1 MSNKQIYSFSLLGL
15 LMGFYLLSCADN
27 NIYKQGK
34 KLYLQHCENCHMEN
48 GEGLGELYPPLNRS
62 DYLVHNREDL
72 PCIIRNGLKG
82 EIIVNSLTYDLE
94 MPGISHLSDTEI
106 NNLLNYIFSAWDNN
120 LPPSRIKDVQNRLS
134 SCPVLY
140 GQ

>member
-1 MSNKQIYSFSLLGL
+1 
-15 LMGFYLLSCADN
+15 
-27 NIYKQGK
+27 
-34 KLYLQHCENCHMEN
+34 MEN